1 MDYKK
6 MWETLKYEVVESK
19 INIPAPIEETYIYG
33 WESAIDSVLSAIV
46 YLEETE
52 GRVNNEL
59 LQRNRHQ
66 NG

>member
-52 GRVNNEL
+52 GSE
-59 LQRNRHQ
+59 
-66 NG
+66 